1 MKALKELR
9 HGGVKSVFLRD
20 QAVKLIKGA
29 ILRGE
34 IPPGEVIS
42 NEQLSAWLGISR
54 TPIREALLELQ
65 RGGMVIIHRGKGTE
79 VARLS
84 RKDVVEIFETRE
96 ALEVKSCEL
105 MIERMGDGSI
115 KGLESILEK
124 QARDAS
130 RGEELGFLEGDHQ
143 FHLLLAKGSGNGRLY
158 NAVEAMR
165 DQCMLL
171 GTYALRQENR
181 MSEVLGEHREIVEAL
196 RRRDPSAARDAV
208 IAHLRRSCN
217 DVLIQFPGSSGG
229 QDDNVWDGRENGEA
243 GAGVL

>member
-9 HGGVKSVFLRD
+9 HGGVESVFLRD

-42 NEQLSAWLGISR
+42 NEQLSSWLGISR

-65 RGGMVIIHRGKGTE
+65 KGGMVTIHRGKGTE

-105 MIERMGDGSI
+105 MIERMGEKAIDA
-115 KGLESILEK
+115 LEAILDR
-124 QARDAS
+124 QSRDS
-130 RGEELGFLEGDHQ
+130 SQGNELGFLEGDNE

-158 NAVEAMR
+158 RAVEAMR

-181 MSEVLGEHREIVEAL
+181 MAEVLGEHRDIVDAL
-196 RRRDPSAARDAV
+196 RRRDPSAARVAV
-208 IAHLRRSCN
+208 LAHLKRSCE
-217 DVLIQFPGSSGG
+217 DVLMEFP
-229 QDDNVWDGRENGEA
+229 DTA
-243 GAGVL
+243 GNP